1 MLSLS
6 FHIEDLV
13 NIMTDRPTD
22 YQDHPISLASY
33 LFTGPYEY
41 PEFYNSRSQISS
53 LQTSLERF
61 TNLSSINSATLF
73 SPLRVIH
80 ELGSHEIGIQTG
92 VSTDMGVLTD
102 SSRINIE
109 VEPSPRP
116 RVCMQLNSD
125 KRQIQDYG
133 AEEFC
138 SPDRGGISKEQ
149 ESAYKKC
156 CSTATE
162 TEESPQVLETSQP
175 ERSRYD
181 DSKSHEFSLDD
192 LVSEDTN
199 EMQHDL
205 TYSLTA
211 NEDETMESIK
221 RLSDKSIKEL
231 NDKVNQSKGKTHL
244 KIQIF
249 DGDTSK
255 ESAQSGE
262 SQDLYSVRESKS
274 FSFDANRK
282 KSQQIQRKIETI
294 KDSYLDLRPQPKPQ
308 HKIQQRS
315 THSFIPD
322 RSAPQVNSLLNS
334 SSSLKRLFIPT
345 EDKFKSEISPTS
357 SNFLDSVSNFTNSP
371 IKHSTSKQALSPS
384 VITPMRTPT
393 SKRTVSVPKTYR
405 GALEDSYILRESDL
419 YRSQIDK
426 TRDSHDLAIPSRVT
440 HSSQTM
446 RSMEREY
453 IPNSDSDISIRSCDQ
468 REKIIT
474 PRRPPII
481 FKNKSIQTKPPTL
494 PSRSYNHIHIV
505 PSYSSPAQNPSYYN
519 KYTNTSLQTIIPSSM
534 STPRSTRDISTSI
547 NTLTYT
553 RYQDKTTST
562 ISHNYPSKNAATST
576 MSSVPSFLPN
586 TDQEDAV
593 VSISVHSG
601 KNFYNYTHSSN
612 VRVKIMLELASA
624 AAPLRLLSR
633 SIPAREKFGVN
644 YTEEL
649 SVDWS
654 RFKSI
659 YRSQPIIIEIWE
671 DYPVERR
678 VGQTELHIGLLCC
691 SNSSVYGWYNLTRSK
706 EIIGQLLV
714 EVNRKDL
721 PSNHLSTFSH
731 RYFEHNTID
740 NSLQK
745 TKKIQQGNLYSDLT
759 QLNQHLLSGPGHAPS
774 PKEEF
779 LNRDIPLSQTL
790 ETIKKLLEPGSPFK
804 KR

>member
-1 MLSLS
+1 MVYLS

-22 YQDHPISLASY
+22 YHDHPISLASY

-53 LQTSLERF
+53 LQTSLERL

-102 SSRINIE
+102 SSRIDIE
-109 VEPSPRP
+109 LDPSPRP
-116 RVCMQLNSD
+116 RVCVPFDSD
-125 KRQIQDYG
+125 KKQTQDCG
-133 AEEFC
+133 TEEFC
-138 SPDRGGISKEQ
+138 SPDRGEISREQ

-162 TEESPQVLETSQP
+162 TEESPQNLEMSQP
-175 ERSRYD
+175 EMSRYD

-205 TYSLTA
+205 SYSLTA
-211 NEDETMESIK
+211 NEDETIESIR

-231 NDKVNQSKGKTHL
+231 NGKANLYKGKTHL
-244 KIQIF
+244 KIQVF
-249 DGDTSK
+249 DGDISK
-255 ESAQSGE
+255 ESGQSGK
-262 SQDLYSVRESKS
+262 SQDMYSVRESKS
-274 FSFDANRK
+274 FSFEANRK

-315 THSFIPD
+315 SHSFIPE
-322 RSAPQVNSLLNS
+322 RSAAQVNSMLNS
-334 SSSLKRLFIPT
+334 SSSLKRLFIPS
-345 EDKFKSEISPTS
+345 EDQFKSEISPTS

-371 IKHSTSKQALSPS
+371 IRHPTYKQSLSPT

-393 SKRTVSVPKTYR
+393 SKRTVSVPKIYR

-440 HSSQTM
+440 HSSQTG
-446 RSMEREY
+446 RSMTSESIR
-453 IPNSDSDISIRSCDQ
+453 NSDSDISNPRHDQ
-468 REKIIT
+468 LDKIIT
-474 PRRPPII
+474 PRRPPAI
-481 FKNKSIQTKPPTL
+481 FKNKSIQTKPPIL
-494 PSRSYNHIHIV
+494 PSPSYNHIHIV
-505 PSYSSPAQNPSYYN
+505 PSYCSPSYYN
-519 KYTNTSLQTIIPSSM
+519 KCTNTSLQTIIPSSV

-547 NTLTYT
+547 HTLTCT

-562 ISHNYPSKNAATST
+562 ISYNYPSKNAATST
-576 MSSVPSFLPN
+576 VSSVPSFLPN
-586 TDQEDAV
+586 RDQEDAV
-593 VSISVHSG
+593 VSISVHSA

-612 VRVKIMLELASA
+612 IRVKILLELASA
-624 AAPLRLLSR
+624 AAPLRQLSR

-659 YRSQPIIIEIWE
+659 YRSQPIIIELWE
-671 DYPVERR
+671 DYPAERR
-678 VGQTELHIGLLCC
+678 VGQTEVHIGLLCC
-691 SNSSVYGWYNLTRSK
+691 SNSSVYGWYNVTRNK

-731 RYFEHNTID
+731 RFFEHNTID
-740 NSLQK
+740 SSLQK
-745 TKKIQQGNLYSDLT
+745 TKKIQQGNLHSELT
-759 QLNQHLLSGPGHAPS
+759 QLNQHLLSAPGHAPS

-779 LNRDIPLSQTL
+779 LNRDIPLPQTL
-790 ETIKKLLEPGSPFK
+790 ETIKRFLEPGSPFK

>member
-1 MLSLS
+1 
-6 FHIEDLV
+6 
-13 NIMTDRPTD
+13 MTDRPTD

-53 LQTSLERF
+53 LQTSLERL
-61 TNLSSINSATLF
+61 TNLSSINSATPF

-80 ELGSHEIGIQTG
+80 ELRSHGVGIQTG
-92 VSTDMGVLTD
+92 VSTDIGVLTD

-109 VEPSPRP
+109 VDPSPRP
-116 RVCMQLNSD
+116 RICMQLNSD
-125 KRQIQDYG
+125 KKQIQDYG
-133 AEEFC
+133 TEEVC
-138 SPDRGGISKEQ
+138 SPNRGEINREQ
-149 ESAYKKC
+149 ESTHKKC
-156 CSTATE
+156 CSTRTE
-162 TEESPQVLETSQP
+162 TEESPQNLEMSQP

-181 DSKSHEFSLDD
+181 HSKSHEFSLDD

-205 TYSLTA
+205 SYSLTA
-211 NEDETMESIK
+211 NEDETMESIR

-231 NDKVNQSKGKTHL
+231 NGKGNLCKAKNHL
-244 KIQIF
+244 KIQVF
-249 DGDTSK
+249 DGDISK
-255 ESAQSGE
+255 ESGLSGK

-274 FSFDANRK
+274 FSFEANRK

-315 THSFIPD
+315 IHSFIPD
-322 RSAPQVNSLLNS
+322 RSAPQANSMLNS
-334 SSSLKRLFIPT
+334 SSSLKRLFIPA
-345 EDKFKSEISPTS
+345 EDKFKTEISPTS

-371 IKHSTSKQALSPS
+371 IKHSTYKQALSPFI
-384 VITPMRTPT
+384 ITPMRTPT
-393 SKRTVSVPKTYR
+393 SKRTVSVPKIYR

-446 RSMEREY
+446 KSMKGEY
-453 IPNSDSDISIRSCDQ
+453 IQNSDSDISNQS
-468 REKIIT
+468 EKIIT

-481 FKNKSIQTKPPTL
+481 FKNKSIQTRPPIL
-494 PSRSYNHIHIV
+494 PSPSYNHIHIV
-505 PSYSSPAQNPSYYN
+505 PSYTSPAQSPSYYN
-519 KYTNTSLQTIIPSSM
+519 KCTNTSLQTIIPSSA

-562 ISHNYPSKNAATST
+562 ISDNYPYKNAATST
-576 MSSVPSFLPN
+576 VSPVPSFLPN
-586 TDQEDAV
+586 KDQEDAV
-593 VSISVHSG
+593 VSISVHSA

-612 VRVKIMLELASA
+612 IRVKIMLELASA

-649 SVDWS
+649 SVDWN

-659 YRSQPIIIEIWE
+659 YRSQPIIIEVWE

-691 SNSSVYGWYNLTRSK
+691 SNSSVYGWYNVTRSK
-706 EIIGQLLV
+706 EVIGQLLV

-745 TKKIQQGNLYSDLT
+745 TKKIQQGNFHSELT
-759 QLNQHLLSGPGHAPS
+759 HLNQHLLAGPGHAPS